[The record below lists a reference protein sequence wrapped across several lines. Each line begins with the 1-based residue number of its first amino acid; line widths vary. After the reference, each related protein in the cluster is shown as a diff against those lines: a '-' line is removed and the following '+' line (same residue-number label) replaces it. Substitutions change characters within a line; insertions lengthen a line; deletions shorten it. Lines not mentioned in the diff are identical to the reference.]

1 MSFHFKGSVAKLF
14 VLVILVSAVA
24 CSELPELEKLVDNS
38 SNDFTPAS
46 YVVREIAKAVAAQLR
61 PTVSAAAPCLA
72 PLQNSSSAQFI
83 GPSLSSRNLLEL
95 YSVLR
100 T

>member
-1 MSFHFKGSVAKLF
+1 MRFHFNGSLAKLF
-14 VLVILVSAVA
+14 VLTILLSAVA

-46 YVVREIAKAVAAQLR
+46 YAVGEITKAVAAQLR
-61 PTVSAAAPCLA
+61 PTVSAAAPRLA
-72 PLQNSSSAQFI
+72 SSQNPSSALFI
-83 GPSLSSRNLLEL
+83 GPFLSSRNLLEL